1 VFVAGDAAHV
11 HSPTGGQGLNTSV
24 QDSLNLAWKLSLVYK
39 GLSPVTLLDSY
50 TTERL
55 PVIAE
60 MLNITTGMF
69 NKLRSAPTIEG
80 AMGRDQKINML
91 GVNCRSSPIV
101 LDEFTQAEPLNSYRV
116 LEEGVLVAGDRAPDA
131 PELGLVGARATG
143 GAETRLFDV
152 FCPIYHT
159 VLVFAPDAASST
171 DVLEVLRRY
180 PGDIIRPVIVL
191 AQGSE
196 VTTGAQAGVTVVVD
210 RGGHA
215 YRGYLAVKGEKKVV
229 VVRPDGVV
237 GAIVHGAEGAEAYFA
252 NIFV

>member
-1 VFVAGDAAHV
+1 
-11 HSPTGGQGLNTSV
+11 
-24 QDSLNLAWKLSLVYK
+24 LAWKVSLVYK

-50 TTERL
+50 TAERL

-60 MLNITTGMF
+60 MLSITTGILDKM
-69 NKLRSAPTIEG
+69 RSDPTIES
-80 AMGRDQKINML
+80 AMAHEKKMDML

-101 LDEFTQAEPLNSYRV
+101 LDEFTQAEPVNAYGT

-131 PELGLVGARATG
+131 TELGFIVPQTTG
-143 GAETRLFDV
+143 GAGTETRLFDV
-152 FCPIYHT
+152 FSAIHHT
-159 VLVFAPDAASST
+159 VLVFVPDVASST

-180 PGDIIRPVIVL
+180 PRDVIRPVIVL

-196 VTTGAQAGVTVVVD
+196 ATTGAQADVVVD

-215 YRGYLAVKGEKKVV
+215 YRAYLAVKGEKKVV

-237 GAIVHGAEGAEAYFA
+237 GAIVHGADGVGAYFA
-252 NIFV
+252 KIFV